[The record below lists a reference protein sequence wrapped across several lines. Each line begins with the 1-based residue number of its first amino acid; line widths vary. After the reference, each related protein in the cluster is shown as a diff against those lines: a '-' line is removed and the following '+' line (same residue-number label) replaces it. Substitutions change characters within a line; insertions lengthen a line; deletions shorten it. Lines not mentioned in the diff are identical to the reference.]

1 MAPGIPA
8 RDLPRIF
15 ERFYRADKARN
26 RELGGT
32 GLGLSIVKHIAQL
45 HGGTVEA
52 ESELG
57 VARRCGCICRSVS
70 FNRNM
75 KDFAAEQQSQH
86 PPEGKVRA
94 AVGLDARKQTSP
106 ISQRSNEGLHC
117 KADWLRKVKGDDF
130 ETHFGDF

>member
-1 MAPGIPA
+1 
-8 RDLPRIF
+8 
-15 ERFYRADKARN
+15 
-26 RELGGT
+26 
-32 GLGLSIVKHIAQL
+32 
-45 HGGTVEA
+45 
-52 ESELG
+52 
-57 VARRCGCICRSVS
+57 
-70 FNRNM
+70 M

-86 PPEGKVRA
+86 PPEGTVRA